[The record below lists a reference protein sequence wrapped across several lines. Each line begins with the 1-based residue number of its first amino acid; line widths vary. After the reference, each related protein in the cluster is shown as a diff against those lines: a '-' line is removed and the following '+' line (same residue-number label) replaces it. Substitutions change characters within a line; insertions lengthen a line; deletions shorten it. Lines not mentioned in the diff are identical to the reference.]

1 MARRRS
7 GGAGAPG
14 QADPATGAWQAGM
27 AMVDAHPLFTPL
39 ARRVHFSRRR
49 DDDEFPD
56 DGWARVHES
65 GQIDFHPRRRGAAEE
80 WAYVAAHG
88 LLHLAFGHFRPER
101 MTGTWREWNTACD
114 CFVARFLSDL
124 RFGRPPPEVVPSPQ
138 LGARTEDELFARFVE
153 QGVPQGLARS
163 GTAGD
168 RAGDMIPTTSAAR
181 RTRWSA
187 WGQRE
192 SWEELFARGLQQA
205 VRGAVTVAAGRQQ
218 TLSGD
223 EQPASHAAL
232 AREWFIHSYPLLGAV
247 AASFKLV
254 EDADICRRMDIQV
267 AAIDAFAGEIY
278 VNPHAGLGEQ
288 EARFVMAHELLHA
301 GLRHHARANGREP
314 YLWNVACDYVINGW
328 LVEMGVGQLPAMGV
342 LLDPDLK
349 GQSAEEIYDRIA
361 RDLRRYRKL
370 ATLRGTGL
378 GDILGPGGSWWER
391 GDGVRLDELYR
402 GALTQGLHYHRER
415 GRGFLPAGLEEEIR
429 ALNMPP
435 IPWEVE
441 LARWFDEHFAPV
453 EARRTYARMSRR
465 QAATPHIPRPAW
477 VVEPEELEHRTF
489 GVVLDTSG
497 SMDRQL
503 LAKALGT
510 IASYA
515 IARDVPAARLVF
527 CDAAAYDAGYVA
539 PEEMLGRVRVR
550 GRGGTVL
557 QPGVDLLEAARD
569 FPEDGPIL
577 LITDGWCDRVQVR
590 RGHAFVLPYGA
601 SLPFVPKGKVFRVR

>member
-1 MARRRS
+1 MARRRTS
-7 GGAGAPG
+7 GSGSAQP
-14 QADPATGAWQAGM
+14 DPARAAWEAGI
-27 AMVDAHPLFTPL
+27 AMVLAHPLFSPI
-39 ARRVHFSRRR
+39 ARRVHFSRLP
-49 DDDEFPD
+49 DDDFPD

-65 GQIDFHPRRRGAAEE
+65 GQVDFHPRRRGAPEE

-101 MTGTWREWNTACD
+101 MGGSWREWNAACD
-114 CFVARFLSDL
+114 CFVARFLADL
-124 RFGRPPPEVVPSPQ
+124 RFGRAPAEVVPLPQ
-138 LGARTEDELFARFVE
+138 PGARTEDELFERFVE
-153 QGVPQGLARS
+153 SGIPPALARS

-168 RAGDMIPTTSAAR
+168 RAGDMIPLTTSPAR
-181 RTRWSA
+181 RGLWGA
-187 WGQRE
+187 WRRDT
-192 SWEELFARGLQQA
+192 WEELFARGLQQA

-218 TLSGD
+218 TLGG
-223 EQPASHAAL
+223 EETPASPAAL

-247 AASFKLV
+247 AAAFTLV
-254 EDADICRRMDIQV
+254 EDAEVCRGMDIQI
-267 AAIDAFAGEIY
+267 AAIDASAGEIY
-278 VNPHAGLGEQ
+278 VNPHAGLGEE
-288 EARFVMAHELLHA
+288 EARFVVAHELLHA
-301 GLRHHARANGREP
+301 GLRHHARAHGREP

-328 LVEMGVGQLPAMGV
+328 LVEMGVGQLPRMGV
-342 LLDPDLK
+342 LLDPTLK
-349 GQSAEEIYDRIA
+349 GMSAEEIYDLIA
-361 RDLRRYRKL
+361 RDLRRFRKL

-378 GDILGPGGSWWER
+378 GDILGTGDGWWAR

-415 GRGFLPAGLEEEIR
+415 GRGLLPAGLEEEIR

-435 IPWEVE
+435 IPWEVD

-465 QAATPHIPRPAW
+465 QSATPHIPRPAW
-477 VVEPEELEHRTF
+477 VIEPEELEHRTF

-497 SMDRQL
+497 SMDREL

-527 CDAAAYDAGYVA
+527 CDAAAYDVGYVA

-557 QPGVDLLEAARD
+557 QPGVDLLEEAPD
-569 FPEDGPIL
+569 FPDDGPIL

-590 RGHAFVLPYGA
+590 REHAFVLPYGA